1 MLINLTLGHARIDQ
15 LFGGALKR
23 ATGILVD
30 FSRKTHLQ
38 GLMGPLVVKLLAPEI
53 QSLLALFSQPFQF
66 QTHVAAQAFMS
77 GVILGTSYSTSFQIN
92 SQGPPPGRASA

>member
-38 GLMGPLVVKLLAPEI
+38 RLMGPLVVKLLTPEI
-53 QSLLALFSQPFQF
+53 QPLLALFSQPFQF
-66 QTHVAAQAFMS
+66 QTHVALQAFMS
-77 GVILGTSYSTSFQIN
+77 GFILASSDSTSFPIN
-92 SQGPPPGRASA
+92 SQGDPPGRESA

>member
-15 LFGGALKR
+15 LFGGALKS

-38 GLMGPLVVKLLAPEI
+38 GLMGPLVVKLLTPEI
-53 QSLLALFSQPFQF
+53 QPLLALFSQPFQF
-66 QTHVAAQAFMS
+66 QTHSAVQAFIG
-77 GVILGTSYSTSFQIN
+77 GVILGTPDSTSSPLN
-92 SQGPPPGRASA
+92 SHAQQPR